1 MYQFSYAEVLEDD
14 PQESRE
20 RERVLLHRAVELLK
34 DARETGP
41 ASRESIE
48 ALAFLR
54 RIWTVLLDDLVSP
67 ENGLPEKLRASLIS
81 IGIWILKEADLIR
94 VEHSRTMDGLI
105 AVNETIRD
113 GLARAVAPSSVAA

>member
-34 DARETGP
+34 AARDTGP
-41 ASRESIE
+41 GSREGIE

>member
-14 PQESRE
+14 PQEARE
-20 RERVLLHRAVELLK
+20 RERVALHRAVELLK
-34 DARETGP
+34 AARETGP
-41 ASRESIE
+41 ESRETIE

-94 VEHSRTMDGLI
+94 LQQSRAMDGLI

-113 GLARAVAPSSVAA
+113 GLARAVAPSGIAA

>member
-34 DARETGP
+34 AARDTGP
-41 ASRESIE
+41 ASREGIE